1 MTNKEK
7 SPQSIRLD
15 EFRKLTG
22 YTITEFSKQCSI
34 PSPSTLHKIISE
46 GFTPSSKILDKI
58 ITRFPQLNHD
68 WVVLGYGEMIVKGL
82 QTQETSINSLEK
94 SSESSYQYIIQALRD
109 HDFALNELSKA
120 ISKGVMAAQLVNKQV
135 VENTGKMTLDAEK
148 RTKVFF
154 DRLNEQN
161 KKVFQHFDNEIQKTR
176 MLNEK
181 IEAQNR
187 AYIDSLDRKRSET
200 NAESFDKLSKKVH
213 NHLKESRELQEE
225 LIQKKIDEGIEKG
238 INHLT
243 VEMHKNAVAQ
253 TDFAIKALLEKF
265 SLKKILPRLGSPD
278 KVSSPKH
285 QK

>member
-1 MTNKEK
+1 MENI
-7 SPQSIRLD
+7 SPQSKRLK
-15 EFRKLTG
+15 EFVNLTG
-22 YTITEFSKQCSI
+22 YSLNEFAKQCGIASVRTIAKIITEGATPTSKV
-34 PSPSTLHKIISE
+34 
-46 GFTPSSKILDKI
+46 LDKI

-120 ISKGVMAAQLVNKQV
+120 IAKASTAAELVNKQV
-135 VENTGKMTLDAEK
+135 VENTGKMSLDAEK

-213 NHLKESRELQEE
+213 NHLKESREIQEE
-225 LIQKKIDEGIEKG
+225 LIQKKIDEGIKKG
-238 INHLT
+238 IDHLT

>member
-7 SPQSIRLD
+7 SPQSIRLN

-34 PSPSTLHKIISE
+34 PSPSTLHKIITE
-46 GFTPSSKILDKI
+46 GFTPSTKILDKI

-82 QTQETSINSLEK
+82 QTQETSVNSLEK

-120 ISKGVMAAQLVNKQV
+120 VEKANDKVDVTAQLVVK
-135 VENTGKMTLDAEK
+135 NTEQFRKEQKERATEFFEKYDLRSTSQEKFVINELEGIRKNAEK
-148 RTKVFF
+148 LEIENRALIRK
-154 DRLNEQN
+154 L
-161 KKVFQHFDNEIQKTR
+161 DNE
-176 MLNEK
+176 
-181 IEAQNR
+181 
-187 AYIDSLDRKRSET
+187 RKERSQE
-200 NAESFDKLSKKVH
+200 NFDKLSRKIH
-213 NHLKESRELQEE
+213 DYLKESRESQE
-225 LIQKKIDEGIEKG
+225 KIIEDKLKKG
-238 INHLT
+238 IDLLNK
-243 VEMHKNAVAQ
+243 EMHKNAVDQ
-253 TDFAIKALLEKF
+253 TDFAIKALLDKF
-265 SLKKILPRLGSPD
+265 SLKKIIPGLGSPN

>member
-1 MTNKEK
+1 MENI
-7 SPQSIRLD
+7 SPQSKRLK
-15 EFRKLTG
+15 EFVNLTG
-22 YTITEFSKQCSI
+22 YSLNEFAKQCGIASVRTIAKIITEGATPTSKV
-34 PSPSTLHKIISE
+34 
-46 GFTPSSKILDKI
+46 LDKI

-120 ISKGVMAAQLVNKQV
+120 IAKASTAAELVNKQV
-135 VENTGKMTLDAEK
+135 VENTGKMSLDAEK

-213 NHLKESRELQEE
+213 NHLKESREQQEE
-225 LIQKKIDEGIEKG
+225 LIQKKIDEGIDKL
-238 INHLT
+238 NKA
-243 VEMHKNAVAQ
+243 MHENAIAQ
-253 TDFAIKALLEKF
+253 TDFAIKALLDKF
-265 SLKKILPRLGSPD
+265 SLKKILPGLGSPD